1 MQEIIKGC
9 FNKKGNSWCQLKDM
23 DMFGGFPTFNV
34 NGKSTYST
42 KYGAV
47 LTLLFIIFTGVIF
60 IWFGQKLSGTDAP
73 NITYNFHY
81 SEEDLS
87 QDLAANDFNLYF

>member
-1 MQEIIKGC
+1 
-9 FNKKGNSWCQLKDM
+9 M

-34 NGKSTYST
+34 NGKSTYTT

-47 LTLLFIIFTGVIF
+47 LTLLFMLCTGGIF
-60 IWFGQKLSGTDAP
+60 IDYARKLSDTGAP
-73 NITYNFHY
+73 KITYNFHY

-87 QDLAANDFNLYF
+87 QDLAANDFHLYF